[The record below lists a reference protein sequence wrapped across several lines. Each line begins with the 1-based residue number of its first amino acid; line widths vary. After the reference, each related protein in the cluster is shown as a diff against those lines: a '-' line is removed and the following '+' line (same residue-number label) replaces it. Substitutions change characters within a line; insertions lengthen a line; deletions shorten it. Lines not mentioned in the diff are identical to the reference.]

1 MEDTGMSKLYF
12 SNLDE
17 SGCYTIDTIKALMDD
32 AGINELEIAEAKR
45 IKGDPFFFCTMYQET
60 GEKGLGCGR
69 ECSQYSPRNGK
80 NGRCRYSGYC
90 YEPTDKKRIIKIK
103 P

>member
-32 AGINELEIAEAKR
+32 AGIKELEITEAKR
-45 IKGDPFFFCTMYQET
+45 DTGNGYFYCTKFQEI
-60 GEKGLGCGR
+60 GEVGESCGR
-69 ECSQYSPRNGK
+69 FCSGYSPRNGK
-80 NGRCRYSGYC
+80 NGKCRYSGYC